1 MMSDPQLSWED
12 TVELVRLLRENH
24 RDVLLENVSIGQ
36 IFQWVVEL
44 PQFRDDRD
52 LANDDI
58 LFSILTEWIEEV
70 SFS

>member
-44 PQFRDDRD
+44 PQFRDDRN